1 MENDDQISIDTSAD
15 WAAAVAE
22 VEAAGGGVDEEADAS
37 EETTEESTEETSE
50 ETTEEPSDGEE
61 DEESEDSE
69 ESEDE
74 DSDSD
79 EEASPEKAA
88 ADKELAQLKKLAEK
102 HGFVLND
109 KGITKRDIAAFTDK
123 KRRLNQKYV
132 KERTEMIQD
141 YNSRVAQV
149 EQIRAP
155 FEAFNKA
162 LQENDLDELAKIA
175 GFEGWNELQ
184 ADRLKTMNDPNYQRM
199 RALEKERNEEKA
211 ARERERQENERRA
224 AMAEQQR
231 ALNEYHMTLSRKAAA
246 SKDPLAKAMH
256 DDPLFIKTIVSLQK
270 DLIDPLTRKT
280 VSIEQALDYELP
292 NGKTLRTNLEE
303 RYKRLH
309 GVFGAKGMP
318 IETNDASKLKGSS
331 KKKVVEEEDDEEEE
345 VKPVVKKKKPKVT
358 KESKRR
364 EDDEDET
371 SLIRMF
377 ARQMDAELKKGKR

>member
-1 MENDDQISIDTSAD
+1 LENDDQISIDTSAD

-22 VEAAGGGVDEEADAS
+22 VEAAGGGAEEEVEETS
-37 EETTEESTEETSE
+37 EETEEESTEETSE
-50 ETTEEPSDGEE
+50 EASDGEE
-61 DEESEDSE
+61 DEEDDEEEESE
-69 ESEDE
+69 ESDE
-74 DSDSD
+74 DP
-79 EEASPEKAA
+79 EEESEETPEKVAV
-88 ADKELAQLKKLAEK
+88 DKELATLKKLAEK

-109 KGITKRDIAAFTDK
+109 KGITKRDVAAFTDK
-123 KRRLNQKYV
+123 KRRLNQKFV
-132 KERTEMIQD
+132 KERTELIQD
-141 YNSRVAQV
+141 YNARVAQV
-149 EQIRAP
+149 DQVRAP

-211 ARERERQENERRA
+211 AREREKQEHERRLQQQ
-224 AMAEQQR
+224 EQQR
-231 ALNEYHMTLSRKAAA
+231 ALQEYHINLSRKAAA

-309 GVFGAKGMP
+309 GVFGTKGQP
-318 IETNDASKLKGSS
+318 IVTDDASKLKGSS
-331 KKKVVEEEDDEEEE
+331 KKKLVEEDDEDEEE
-345 VKPVVKKKKPKVT
+345 KPVVKKKKQKVT
-358 KESKRR
+358 KESKQRS
-364 EDDEDET
+364 DDENET
-371 SLIRMF
+371 DLIRMF
-377 ARQMDAELKKGKR
+377 AKQMDAELKKKR

>member
-1 MENDDQISIDTSAD
+1 LENDDQISIDTSAD

-22 VEAAGGGVDEEADAS
+22 VEAAGGGAEEEV
-37 EETTEESTEETSE
+37 EETAEETAEETSEESTEEE
-50 ETTEEPSDGEE
+50 AE
-61 DEESEDSE
+61 DDDSE
-69 ESEDE
+69 ESDD
-74 DSDSD
+74 DSEEESEES
-79 EEASPEKAA
+79 EEAPEKVA
-88 ADKELAQLKKLAEK
+88 ADKELATLKKLAEK

-109 KGITKRDIAAFTDK
+109 KGITKRDVAAFTDK
-123 KRRLNQKYV
+123 KRRLNQKFV
-132 KERTEMIQD
+132 KERTELIND
-141 YNSRVAQV
+141 YNARVAQV
-149 EQIRAP
+149 DQVRAP

-184 ADRLKTMNDPNYQRM
+184 ADRLKTMNDPTYQKM

-211 ARERERQENERRA
+211 AREREKQEHERRVA
-224 AMAEQQR
+224 QAEQNRLMQ
-231 ALNEYHMTLSRKAAA
+231 EYHINLSRKAAA

-318 IETNDASKLKGSS
+318 IATDDASKLKGSS
-331 KKKVVEEEDDEEEE
+331 KKKVVEEDDEDEEEA
-345 VKPVVKKKKPKVT
+345 KPVVKKKKQKVT
-358 KESKRR
+358 KESKQRD
-364 EDDEDET
+364 EDEDET
-371 SLIRMF
+371 ALIRMF
-377 ARQMDAELKKGKR
+377 AKQMDAELKKKR

>member
-1 MENDDQISIDTSAD
+1 LENDDQINIDTSAD

-22 VEAAGGGVDEEADAS
+22 VEAAGGGAEEEVEETS
-37 EETTEESTEETSE
+37 EETTDESTEETSE
-50 ETTEEPSDGEE
+50 ETADEAEGE
-61 DEESEDSE
+61 DDDSEESDEDSE
-69 ESEDE
+69 EES
-74 DSDSD
+74 
-79 EEASPEKAA
+79 EEAPEKVA
-88 ADKELAQLKKLAEK
+88 ADKELATLKKLAEK

-109 KGITKRDIAAFTDK
+109 KGITKRDVAAFTDK
-123 KRRLNQKYV
+123 KRRLNQKFV
-132 KERTEMIQD
+132 KERTELIND
-141 YNSRVAQV
+141 YNARVAQV
-149 EQIRAP
+149 DQVRAP

-211 ARERERQENERRA
+211 AREREKQEHERRLQQQ
-224 AMAEQQR
+224 EQQR
-231 ALNEYHMTLSRKAAA
+231 ALQEYHINLSRKAAA
-246 SKDPLAKAMH
+246 SEDPLAKAMH

-318 IETNDASKLKGSS
+318 IATDDASKLKGSS
-331 KKKVVEEEDDEEEE
+331 KKKLVEEDDEDEEE
-345 VKPVVKKKKPKVT
+345 KPVVKKKKQKVT

-364 EDDEDET
+364 DEEEDET
-371 SLIRMF
+371 DLIRLF
-377 ARQMDAELKKGKR
+377 ARQMDAAKKKKI

>member
-1 MENDDQISIDTSAD
+1 LENDDQINIDTSAD

-22 VEAAGGGVDEEADAS
+22 VEAAGGGVEEEVEETS
-37 EETTEESTEETSE
+37 EETTEESTEEASE
-50 ETTEEPSDGEE
+50 ETADEAEGEDDDDDSEESDEDS
-61 DEESEDSE
+61 DEESE
-69 ESEDE
+69 
-74 DSDSD
+74 
-79 EEASPEKAA
+79 EAPEKVA
-88 ADKELAQLKKLAEK
+88 ADKELATLKKLAEK

-109 KGITKRDIAAFTDK
+109 KGITKRDVAAFTDK
-123 KRRLNQKYV
+123 KRRLNQKFV
-132 KERTEMIQD
+132 KERTELIQD
-141 YNSRVAQV
+141 YNARVAQV
-149 EQIRAP
+149 DQVRAP

-211 ARERERQENERRA
+211 AREREKQEHDRRVA
-224 AMAEQQR
+224 QAEQQR
-231 ALNEYHMTLSRKAAA
+231 ALQEYHINLSRKAAA

-309 GVFGAKGMP
+309 GVFGTKGQP
-318 IETNDASKLKGSS
+318 IVTDDASKLKGSS
-331 KKKVVEEEDDEEEE
+331 KKKLVEEDDEDEEE
-345 VKPVVKKKKPKVT
+345 KPVVKKKKQKVT
-358 KESKRR
+358 KESKQRS
-364 EDDEDET
+364 DDENET
-371 SLIRMF
+371 DLIRMF
-377 ARQMDAELKKGKR
+377 AKQMDAELKKKR

>member
-22 VEAAGGGVDEEADAS
+22 VEAAGGGAEEEV
-37 EETTEESTEETSE
+37 EETAEETAEETSEESTEEE
-50 ETTEEPSDGEE
+50 ASDGEE
-61 DEESEDSE
+61 DEEEESE
-69 ESEDE
+69 ESDE
-74 DSDSD
+74 DAD
-79 EEASPEKAA
+79 EESKEAPEKAA

-109 KGITKRDIAAFTDK
+109 KGITKRDVAAFTDK

-132 KERTEMIQD
+132 KERTELIQD
-141 YNSRVAQV
+141 YNSRVAQL
-149 EQIRAP
+149 EPIRAP

-175 GFEGWNELQ
+175 GFDGWNDLQ
-184 ADRLKTMNDPNYQRM
+184 AERLKTMNDPNYQKM
-199 RALEKERNEEKA
+199 RAIEKERNEEKA
-211 ARERERQENERRA
+211 AREREKQEHERR
-224 AMAEQQR
+224 MQQQEQQR
-231 ALNEYHMTLSRKAAA
+231 ALQEYHINLSRKAAA

-318 IETNDASKLKGSS
+318 IATDDASKLKGSS
-331 KKKVVEEEDDEEEE
+331 KKKVVEEEDDEDEEE
-345 VKPVVKKKKPKVT
+345 VKPVVKKKKQKVT
-358 KESKRR
+358 KESKQRD
-364 EDDEDET
+364 EDEDET
-371 SLIRMF
+371 ALIRMF
-377 ARQMDAELKKGKR
+377 ARQMDAEKKKKR

>member
-22 VEAAGGGVDEEADAS
+22 VEAAGGGAEEEV
-37 EETTEESTEETSE
+37 EETAEETAEETSEESTEEE
-50 ETTEEPSDGEE
+50 ASDGEE
-61 DEESEDSE
+61 DEEEESEESDEDSE
-69 ESEDE
+69 EES
-74 DSDSD
+74 
-79 EEASPEKAA
+79 EEAPEKAV
-88 ADKELAQLKKLAEK
+88 ADKELATLKKLAEK

-109 KGITKRDIAAFTDK
+109 KGITKRDVAAFTDK
-123 KRRLNQKYV
+123 KRRLNQKFV
-132 KERTEMIQD
+132 KERTELIQD
-141 YNSRVAQV
+141 YNARVAQV
-149 EQIRAP
+149 DQVRAP

-199 RALEKERNEEKA
+199 RTLEKERNEEKA
-211 ARERERQENERRA
+211 AREREKQEHERRVA
-224 AMAEQQR
+224 QAEQQR
-231 ALNEYHMTLSRKAAA
+231 ALQEYHINLSRKAAA

-309 GVFGAKGMP
+309 GVFGTKGQP
-318 IETNDASKLKGSS
+318 IVTDDASKLKGSLKS
-331 KKKVVEEEDDEEEE
+331 KKVEEEDDEEEE
-345 VKPVVKKKKPKVT
+345 KPVVKKKKQKVT
-358 KESKRR
+358 KESKQRD
-364 EDDEDET
+364 EDEDET
-371 SLIRMF
+371 ALIRMF
-377 ARQMDAELKKGKR
+377 ARQMDAEKKKGR

>member
-1 MENDDQISIDTSAD
+1 MENDDQINIDTSAD

-22 VEAAGGGVDEEADAS
+22 VEAAGGGAEEEV
-37 EETTEESTEETSE
+37 EETAEETAEETSEESTEEE
-50 ETTEEPSDGEE
+50 ASDGEE
-61 DEESEDSE
+61 AEEEDDSEESDEDSE
-69 ESEDE
+69 EES
-74 DSDSD
+74 
-79 EEASPEKAA
+79 EEAPEKVA
-88 ADKELAQLKKLAEK
+88 ADKELATLKKLAEK

-109 KGITKRDIAAFTDK
+109 KGITKRDVAAFTDK

-132 KERTEMIQD
+132 KERTELIQD

-149 EQIRAP
+149 EQVRAP

-211 ARERERQENERRA
+211 AREREKQEHDRRVA
-224 AMAEQQR
+224 QAEQQR
-231 ALNEYHMTLSRKAAA
+231 ALQEYHINLSRKAAA

-318 IETNDASKLKGSS
+318 IATDDASKLKGSS
-331 KKKVVEEEDDEEEE
+331 KKKVVEEDDEDEEE
-345 VKPVVKKKKPKVT
+345 VKPVVKKKKLKVT
-358 KESKRR
+358 KESKQRD
-364 EDDEDET
+364 EDEDET
-371 SLIRMF
+371 ALIRMF
-377 ARQMDAELKKGKR
+377 ARQMDAEKKKKR